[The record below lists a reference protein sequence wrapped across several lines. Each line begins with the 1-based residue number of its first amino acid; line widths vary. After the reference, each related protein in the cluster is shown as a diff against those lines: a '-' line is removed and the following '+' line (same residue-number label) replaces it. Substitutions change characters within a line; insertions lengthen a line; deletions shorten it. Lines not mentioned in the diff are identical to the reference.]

1 MQSDM
6 PSPAESIVITGAP
19 QGDPLASNDR
29 SLLEAVLKKDRKA
42 TAEFVS
48 RYADP
53 IYGYVSQR
61 LAPRADLVEDLV
73 QEVFLAALQKLD
85 TFTGKSSV
93 LGWLFGIARHK
104 VEDLYR
110 ARLREPE
117 SLADIE
123 DGPLSG
129 PVALPE
135 FDEMIDRARAQ
146 EKTQRIL
153 ARLPEAYGLVL
164 LWRYWEDH
172 STKEMASQTARTE
185 KAMERLLAR
194 ARAHFRRL
202 WDEGP

>member
-1 MQSDM
+1 
-6 PSPAESIVITGAP
+6 
-19 QGDPLASNDR
+19 
-29 SLLEAVLKKDRKA
+29 
-42 TAEFVS
+42 
-48 RYADP
+48 
-53 IYGYVSQR
+53 
-61 LAPRADLVEDLV
+61 
-73 QEVFLAALQKLD
+73 
-85 TFTGKSSV
+85 
-93 LGWLFGIARHK
+93 
-104 VEDLYR
+104 
-110 ARLREPE
+110 
-117 SLADIE
+117 LADIE

-153 ARLPEAYGLVL
+153 ARLPEAHGLVL

-172 STKEMASQTARTE
+172 STKEMAAQTGRTE